1 MYELYPLFCT
11 LHGIFCYLEDSCG
24 TEDPEP
30 HHVTLLNIAAYWPY
44 PVCVQDTQNKKL
56 SERQNHPGVI
66 HVKVIYWHV
75 PGNMLPS
82 LSNQQGGQTPLF
94 WKHLNLC
101 WCLQLGDTRYW
112 VNHHQEINQ
121 GLGSQ
126 LRATHLTTYL
136 PVYMDYKY
144 PLKAL
149 IDT

>member
-82 LSNQQGGQTPLF
+82 LSNQQGGKLLSSGNILIFADACNWGILDTGLIIIKKLIRV
-94 WKHLNLC
+94 WGVSYV
-101 WCLQLGDTRYW
+101 QL
-112 VNHHQEINQ
+112 I
-121 GLGSQ
+121 SQ
-126 LRATHLTTYL
+126 HTYQCTWITSTHSRHW
-136 PVYMDYKY
+136 
-144 PLKAL
+144 
-149 IDT
+149 